1 MSYIQCPDCDKKIK
15 LFEGEE
21 TNKFLSEM
29 NLNLLGE
36 LPMTKEIVNITH
48 NGVSEV
54 SDSLDSILTD
64 IVDKIK

>member
-1 MSYIQCPDCDKKIK
+1 
-15 LFEGEE
+15 
-21 TNKFLSEM
+21 
-29 NLNLLGE
+29 
-36 LPMTKEIVNITH
+36 MTKEIVNITH